1 MYYYIKQGKVI
12 QQTDRS
18 PNDWSFS
25 DYDSVIESDEEQP
38 LGPWEAI
45 VDPDDSTKIIL
56 RSVTLS
62 NEELQKIVADQIR
75 PERDSLLLQSDWT
88 QANDSP
94 LSESD
99 KAKWAEY
106 RKKLRDLTSGE
117 YTEPSQVPWPE
128 EPS

>member
-1 MYYYIKQGKVI
+1 MYYYVKEGKVI

-18 PNDWSFS
+18 PSDWSFS

-56 RSVTLS
+56 RSVTLP
-62 NEELQKIVADQIR
+62 NEELQKIVANQIR
-75 PERDSLLLQSDWT
+75 TERNSLLLQSDWT

-94 LSESD
+94 LSEND

-106 RKKLRDLTSGE
+106 RKKLR
-117 YTEPSQVPWPE
+117 
-128 EPS
+128 